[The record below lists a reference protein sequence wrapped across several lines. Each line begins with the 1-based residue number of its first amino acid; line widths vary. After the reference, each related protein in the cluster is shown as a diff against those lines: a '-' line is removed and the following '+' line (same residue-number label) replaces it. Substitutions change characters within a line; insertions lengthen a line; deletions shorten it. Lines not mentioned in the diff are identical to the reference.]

1 MHILN
6 RMERKAVEIKVGQ
19 YYALEYTDEE
29 GSTEVNIMKIIPNK
43 PHTLDAFARTETL
56 YVKDGQVRDLYTNDW
71 VKDSIKRE
79 ATEDEITLFNKT
91 REKMNDLKSHG
102 ELVSSE

>member
-1 MHILN
+1 
-6 RMERKAVEIKVGQ
+6 MEINVGQ
-19 YYALEYTDEE
+19 YYAHEYTDSD
-29 GSTEVNIMKIIPNK
+29 GSTEVNIIKIIPSK

-56 YVKDGQVRDLYTNDW
+56 YVKDGQVRDMYTTDW

-79 ATEDEITLFNKT
+79 ATEDEIALFNKT
-91 REKMNDLKSHG
+91 REKMNDLKSYG